1 MDLRVRLRLGVAL
14 LYMGK
19 GSALK
24 PTVCKDKMT
33 YEVGRRRGL
42 HVREDLSRLAERDGR
57 VLLSLSTRFKD
68 SRDAVV
74 TIGVHGLLGT
84 GK

>member
-1 MDLRVRLRLGVAL
+1 VRLRLGVAL

-68 SRDAVV
+68 SVLKTAVM
-74 TIGVHGLLGT
+74 LWSQLECMDS
-84 GK
+84 